1 MTQNQR
7 ITTDELNRIAE
18 TICDHYCKYSDLLQ
32 KVTSQQAVHLIQT
45 IHCEDCSLNRIV
57 R

>member
-7 ITTDELNRIAE
+7 ITTDELNKIAE
-18 TICDHYCKYSDLLQ
+18 TICDHYCKYSDLLN
-32 KVTSQQAVHLIQT
+32 KVRSQQAVHLIET
-45 IHCEDCSLNRIV
+45 IHCDDCPLNRIV